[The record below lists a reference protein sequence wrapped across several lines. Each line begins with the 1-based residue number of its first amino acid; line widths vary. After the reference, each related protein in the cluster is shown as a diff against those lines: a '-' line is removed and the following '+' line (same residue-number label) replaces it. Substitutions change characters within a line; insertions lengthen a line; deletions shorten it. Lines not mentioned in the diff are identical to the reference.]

1 MITKTLNLDDAYQE
15 LFDEVRA
22 KSEGAIDVNNLDA
35 FYGSI
40 EEIAAVDPKFLR
52 LPLDEPLFDIDANS
66 RKITVPAE
74 FKSNGVSVQR
84 DHLAEVIFFRIERY
98 FDYTDLSTCDIVIN
112 WKMGAKEGK
121 TTRFIKFEKVFTI
134 DETQSSYV
142 VFGWPINDIVTEKS
156 GTLSFA
162 VEFFKT
168 EGTGDSKEVIYRF
181 NTLPATINVKDGL
194 IIDENIE
201 PLVLDS
207 DIIRTLV
214 NSSFGEGTAAVG
226 DISWLTGNG
235 QGLVLGIGGANNSVI
250 LQDFAS
256 SINLS
261 TLLNAGVPSSA
272 PANLYAVAYVDE
284 GTEIRYTDAANTT
297 LTAEML
303 KVGRPLVAV
312 ADRSSLVE
320 GKVYYTDISGLNV
333 ADAEAL
339 ANEEVDLFEVMP
351 LEAGL
356 RYYVIPEDSTPDA
369 AVLASEED
377 LAKWGMENAS
387 AIYVKAVKIT
397 AEAAGEFLVKAQG
410 QKFDANGVKIGSGD
424 TSSSAIVTVPNAEKP
439 SDIQIS
445 VSTLDEVGEG
455 YSFDENNEANVVFLN
470 DQGEGLIDAKAVVNN
485 FGALQFVWQ
494 KKDGNEFKNI
504 SEETVAFQEEN
515 DSILTVSEAGDYKVQ
530 VTNFQN
536 GENAPMVES
545 VVVTASPL
553 AGKITSAILKYKI
566 GSRAFVVAG
575 SNITFNS
582 SGNLS
587 SNTVTLKVDNCEFD
601 GPQGTL
607 QYQWQKQ
614 VWAEDEATWENIQG
628 ANSDEYLISSGDGAF
643 RPVVMNNYNGSVY
656 TYVLNSVSVDDISG

>member
-207 DIIRTLV
+207 DIIKTLV

-235 QGLVLGIGGANNSVI
+235 QGLVLGIGANDSVI
-250 LQDFAS
+250 LQDFAN

-284 GTEIRYTDAANTT
+284 GTEIRYTDAANAT

-312 ADRSSLVE
+312 ADRNSLVE

-356 RYYVIPEDSTPDA
+356 RYYVIPEGSAPDA

-377 LAKWGMENAS
+377 LAKWGMENAP

-424 TSSSAIVTVPNAEKP
+424 TSSSAIVIVPNAEKP

-470 DQGEGLIDAKAVVNN
+470 DQGEGLIDAKAVVNS

-614 VWAEDEATWENIQG
+614 VWSEDEATWENIQG
-628 ANSDEYLISSGDGAF
+628 ANSDEFLISSGDGAF

-656 TYVLNSVSVDDISG
+656 TYILNSVSVDDISG

>member
-1 MITKTLNLDDAYQE
+1 MITKTLNLDEAYQE
-15 LFDEVRA
+15 LFDEVRV

-40 EEIAAVDPKFLR
+40 EEIASVDPKFLR

-112 WKMGAKEGK
+112 WKMGTKEGK

-134 DETQSSYV
+134 DDTQASCI

-156 GTLSFA
+156 GPLTFA

-168 EGTGDSKEVIYRF
+168 DENKEVIYRF
-181 NTLPATINVKDGL
+181 NTLPVNVNVKDGL
-194 IIDENIE
+194 IIDDSIE
-201 PLVLDS
+201 AVSLDA

-226 DISWLTGNG
+226 NINWLTGNG
-235 QGLVLGIGGANNSVI
+235 QGLVLGIGANEKVV
-250 LQDFAS
+250 LQDFAD
-256 SINLS
+256 SINLV
-261 TLLNAGVPSSA
+261 TILEAGVPSSA

-284 GTEIRYTDAANTT
+284 GTEIRYTDAANNT

-303 KVGRPLVAV
+303 EIDRPLVAV
-312 ADRSSLVE
+312 EDRNSLVE
-320 GKVYYTDISGLNV
+320 GKVYYKNAAERIV
-333 ADAEAL
+333 ASAEDL
-339 ANEEVDLFEVMP
+339 ADDTVDLFEVMP
-351 LEAGL
+351 LEEGL
-356 RYYVIPEDSTPDA
+356 RYYVAVEDSNPIAYIA
-369 AVLASEED
+369 ASNED
-377 LAKWGMENAS
+377 LAKWGMNDAP
-387 AIYVKAVKIT
+387 AIYIKAVKIT
-397 AEAAGEFLVKAQG
+397 AENAGEFLVKAQG
-410 QKFDANGVKIGSGD
+410 QKFDGNGIKIGSGE
-424 TSSSAIVTVPNAEKP
+424 TKSSAAVSVPQAEVP
-439 SDIQIS
+439 SAININ
-445 VSTLDEVGEG
+445 VSQFDEVPEG
-455 YSFDENNEANVVFLN
+455 YSFDENNIENVVFLN
-470 DQGEGLIDAKAVVNN
+470 NEGEGTITASAVINN

-494 KKDGNEFKNI
+494 KKNGNAFENL
-504 SEETVAFQEEN
+504 SEEAIGFQEEN
-515 DSILTVSEAGDYKVQ
+515 ESVLTVNEAGEYKVK

-536 GENAPMVES
+536 GANAEVVDS
-545 VVVTASPL
+545 VVVTASAL
-553 AGKITSAILKYKI
+553 AGQITEAILKYKI
-566 GSRAFVVAG
+566 GSRAFVTAG

-582 SGNLS
+582 AGNLS
-587 SNTVTLKVDNCEFD
+587 SNNVTLKVDNVVVD
-601 GPQGTL
+601 GQEGIL

-614 VWAEDEATWENIQG
+614 VWAEDEATWEDIPG
-628 ANSDEYLISSGDGAF
+628 AVNDELLISSGDGAF

>member
-1 MITKTLNLDDAYQE
+1 MN
-15 LFDEVRA
+15 
-22 KSEGAIDVNNLDA
+22 
-35 FYGSI
+35 
-40 EEIAAVDPKFLR
+40 
-52 LPLDEPLFDIDANS
+52 
-66 RKITVPAE
+66 
-74 FKSNGVSVQR
+74 FKSKNK
-84 DHLAEVIFFRIERY
+84 ERIIEGIIL
-98 FDYTDLSTCDIVIN
+98 TVDLGFGM
-112 WKMGAKEGK
+112 KYK
-121 TTRFIKFEKVFTI
+121 
-134 DETQSSYV
+134 DETNMFLKMSIQQFDGYECV
-142 VFGWPINDIVTEKS
+142 QLFHEDKIKPI
-156 GTLSFA
+156 
-162 VEFFKT
+162 
-168 EGTGDSKEVIYRF
+168 
-181 NTLPATINVKDGL
+181 
-194 IIDENIE
+194 
-201 PLVLDS
+201 
-207 DIIRTLV
+207 
-214 NSSFGEGTAAVG
+214 
-226 DISWLTGNG
+226 
-235 QGLVLGIGGANNSVI
+235 
-250 LQDFAS
+250 
-256 SINLS
+256 
-261 TLLNAGVPSSA
+261 
-272 PANLYAVAYVDE
+272 
-284 GTEIRYTDAANTT
+284 
-297 LTAEML
+297 L
-303 KVGRPLVAV
+303 K
-312 ADRSSLVE
+312 
-320 GKVYYTDISGLNV
+320 
-333 ADAEAL
+333 AL

-356 RYYVIPEDSTPDA
+356 RYYVMLEDSTPDA

-377 LAKWGMENAS
+377 LAKWGMENAP

-410 QKFDANGVKIGSGD
+410 YKEAYARDKETGEILYKKDPETNEFILDTNGNKIPIFQKIGSGD
-424 TSSSAIVTVPNAEKP
+424 TSSSAVVTVPNAEKP
-439 SDIQIS
+439 SDIEIS

-601 GPQGTL
+601 GPQGVL

-614 VWAEDEATWENIQG
+614 VWSEDEATWENIQG
-628 ANSDEYLISSGDGAF
+628 ANSDEFLISSGDGAF

>member
-22 KSEGAIDVNNLDA
+22 KSDGAIDVNNLDA

-134 DETQSSYV
+134 DDVQTSCV
-142 VFGWPINDIVTEKS
+142 VFGWPINEIVTEKS
-156 GTLSFA
+156 GVLTFA

-181 NTLPATINVKDGL
+181 NTLPATVNVKDGL
-194 IIDENIE
+194 IIDDNIE
-201 PLVLDS
+201 AAVLDA

-226 DISWLTGNG
+226 NINWLTGNG
-235 QGLVLGIGGANNSVI
+235 NGLVLGIGANDSVV
-250 LQDFAS
+250 LQDFAD
-256 SINLS
+256 SINLA

-284 GTEIRYTDAANTT
+284 GTEIRYTDAANNT
-297 LTAEML
+297 LIAEMV
-303 KVGRPLVAV
+303 KVSRPLVEVENRA
-312 ADRSSLVE
+312 SLVE
-320 GKVYYTDISGLNV
+320 GKVYYTDAIGLNV
-333 ADAEAL
+333 ATAEDL
-339 ANEEVDLFEVMP
+339 ENEEISLFELMP
-351 LEAGL
+351 LEEGL

-369 AVLASEED
+369 AILATDED
-377 LAKWGMENAS
+377 LAKWGMAD
-387 AIYVKAVKIT
+387 APDLYVKAVRIT

-410 QKFDANGVKIGSGD
+410 QKFDGNGIKIGSGD
-424 TSSSAIVTVPNAEKP
+424 TSSSAIVSIPNAETP
-439 SDIQIS
+439 SGIEIT
-445 VSTLDEVGEG
+445 VSTLDEVAEG
-455 YSFDENNEANVVFLN
+455 YSFDENNENNVVFLN
-470 DQGEGLIDAKAVVNN
+470 NEGEGLITARAVVDN

-494 KKDGNEFKNI
+494 KEDNGNFANI
-504 SEETVAFQEEN
+504 SDTDIPFQEEN
-515 DSILTVSEAGDYKVQ
+515 ESTLTVNEAGDYKVK

-536 GENAPMVES
+536 GANADS
-545 VVVTASPL
+545 VDSIIVKASAL
-553 AGKITSAILKYKI
+553 AGKITNAVLKYKI

-582 SGNLS
+582 SGSLS
-587 SNTVTLKVDNCEFD
+587 SNTVTLKVDDFEFN
-601 GPQGTL
+601 GPQGIL

-614 VWAEDEATWENIQG
+614 VWADDEPTWENIEG
-628 ANSDEYLISSGDGAF
+628 ANADEFLISSGDGAF

>member
-235 QGLVLGIGGANNSVI
+235 QGLVLGIGANDSVI

-312 ADRSSLVE
+312 ADRNSLVE

-333 ADAEAL
+333 ANAETL
-339 ANEEVDLFEVMP
+339 ADEEVDLFEVMP
-351 LEAGL
+351 LETGL

-377 LAKWGMENAS
+377 LAKWGMENAP

-424 TSSSAIVTVPNAEKP
+424 TSSSAIVTVPSAEKP
-439 SDIQIS
+439 SDIEIS

-455 YSFDENNEANVVFLN
+455 YSFDENSEANVVFLN
-470 DQGEGLIDAKAVVNN
+470 DQGEGLIDAKAVVNS

-494 KKDGNEFKNI
+494 KKDGNEFRNI

-545 VVVTASPL
+545 MVVTASPL

-601 GPQGTL
+601 GPQGIL

-614 VWAEDEATWENIQG
+614 VWSEDEATWENIQG
-628 ANSDEYLISSGDGAF
+628 ANSDEFLISSGDGAF